1 MTHHDMTLIEPPGK
15 GLVYQGT
22 LIRDKGEMLSLTDM
36 WKAAGADA
44 SRAPAE
50 WMRSA
55 DADRFVGFV
64 ADTLNMGISHD
75 EIVKT
80 VRGGRAPGTWAHWQV
95 AMAYAKYLSPE
106 FHMWCNSVVRAHMQ
120 GEIAPGISSE
130 VLEQIERSFGIMR
143 MVARKVTEIEKSL
156 PGIVEHL
163 VLPMVA
169 ARLAESAYL
178 LRSGKT
184 AKQIWDAAQ
193 LPGKIKG
200 STNWFGN
207 RLAEG
212 GCLLEGRA
220 DRGISA
226 IRLFDPDKA
235 ETLLKLGLL
244 QKARSYVAERAG
256 QGRLKLVEVGK

>member
-1 MTHHDMTLIEPPGK
+1 MTKHDMTLIEPSSK

-22 LIRDKGEMLSLTDM
+22 PIRDKGEMLSLTDM

-44 SRAPAE
+44 QQAPAK
-50 WMRSA
+50 WRSLPSTKA
-55 DADRFVGFV
+55 FVDHVEVTIGKSDSELFKV
-64 ADTLNMGISHD
+64 VN
-75 EIVKT
+75 
-80 VRGGRAPGTWAHWQV
+80 GGRQPGTWSHWQV

-120 GEIAPGISSE
+120 GEKAPGIPAE
-130 VLEQIERSFGIMR
+130 TLEQIERSFGIMR
-143 MVARKVTEIEKSL
+143 MVVHKVTEIEKAL

-163 VLPMVA
+163 VQPLVA

-184 AKQIWDAAQ
+184 AKQIWDAAG
-193 LPGKIKG
+193 LPPKIKG

-207 RLAEG
+207 RLTEG

-220 DRGISA
+220 DRGDKA
-226 IRLFDPDKA
+226 IRLFDPDKG

-244 QKARSYVAERAG
+244 HKSRVYASERMG
-256 QGRLKLVEVGK
+256 QGRLRLAGGTA

>member
-1 MTHHDMTLIEPPGK
+1 MTKHDMTLIEPSGK

-36 WKAAGADA
+36 WKAAG
-44 SRAPAE
+44 SPEGQRPANWARKE
-50 WMRSA
+50 GSA
-55 DADRFVGFV
+55 FIAFI
-64 ADTLNMGISHD
+64 ADTHNVPVGHI
-75 EIVKT
+75 IKGQ
-80 VRGGRAPGTWAHWQV
+80 RGKGGETFAHWQ
-95 AMAYAKYLSPE
+95 AGIAYAKTLNHE
-106 FHMWCNSVVRAHMQ
+106 FHMWCNQAVREKME
-120 GEIAPGISSE
+120 GGKLPGIPAE
-130 VLEQIERSFGIMR
+130 TLEQIERSFGIMR
-143 MVARKVTEIEKSL
+143 MVAHKVTEIEKSL

-184 AKQIWDAAQ
+184 AKQIWDIAS
-193 LPGKIKG
+193 LPPKMKG
-200 STNWFGN
+200 SANWFGN

-220 DRGISA
+220 DRGDKA

-244 QKARSYVAERAG
+244 HKARCYASERMG
-256 QGRLKLVEVGK
+256 QGRLRLAGGTA